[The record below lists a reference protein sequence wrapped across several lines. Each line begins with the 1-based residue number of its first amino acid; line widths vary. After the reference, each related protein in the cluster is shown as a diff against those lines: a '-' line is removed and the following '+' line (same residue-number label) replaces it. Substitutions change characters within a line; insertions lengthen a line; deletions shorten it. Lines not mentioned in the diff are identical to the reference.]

1 MQFLVIARD
10 GTDAD
15 ALARRMAT
23 REAHLANVKTY
34 KEAGQI
40 LIGGALLSAEG
51 TMNGSALIVNFPDRA
66 ALDAYLNSD
75 PYTVNGVWKSFEI
88 TEMKV
93 AGL

>member
-15 ALARRMAT
+15 ALARRLAT
-23 REAHLANVKTY
+23 REAHLDNVKKY
-34 KEAGQI
+34 KETGEI

-51 TMNGSALIVNFPDRA
+51 TMNGSALMVNFADRA
-66 ALDAYLNSD
+66 ALDAYLSTD
-75 PYTVNGVWKSFEI
+75 PYTVNGVWQTFEI

>member
-23 REAHLANVKTY
+23 REAHLANVKKY
-34 KEAGQI
+34 KDAGQV
-40 LIGGALLSAEG
+40 LIGGALLSADG
-51 TMNGSALIVNFPDRA
+51 TMNGSALIADFPDRA
-66 ALDAYLNSD
+66 ALDAYLETD
-75 PYTVNGVWKSFEI
+75 PYTVNGVWQTFEV

-93 AGL
+93 AKI

>member
-15 ALARRMAT
+15 ALTRRMAA

-34 KEAGQI
+34 KDAGQI
-40 LIGGALLSAEG
+40 LVGGPLLSAEG
-51 TMNGSALIVNFPDRA
+51 TMNGSALITNFPDRA
-66 ALDAYLNSD
+66 ALDAYLNAD
-75 PYTVNGVWKSFEI
+75 PYTVNGVWQTFEI